1 MTKKPYNLPQM
12 FAEMQRRY
20 QGLVYSV
27 IYGISL
33 DAVESWDLT
42 QEVFVKAY
50 ECSDFWNEGFQQK
63 AWLVTVARNEALK
76 YRRSLKSRLRYL
88 ARFCGFE
95 GASDARELENRLIRS
110 EDAERLRDL
119 LSQLDDDERQ
129 IITLRFSAEMSYQ
142 QIADEMQLKIGTVMS
157 RLSRV
162 KERLGLEFEE
172 NEV

>member
-33 DAVESWDLT
+33 DAVESWDMT

-50 ECSDFWNEGFQQK
+50 ECPDFWSEEFQQK
-63 AWLVTVARNEALK
+63 AWLITVARNEALK

-95 GASDARELENRLIRS
+95 GTSDARELENRLVRA
-110 EDAERLRDL
+110 ENVERLRNL

-157 RLSRV
+157 RLSRI

-172 NEV
+172 NET

>member
-33 DAVESWDLT
+33 DAVESWDMT

-50 ECSDFWNEGFQQK
+50 ECPDFWSEGFQQK
-63 AWLVTVARNEALK
+63 AWLITVARNEALK

-95 GASDARELENRLIRS
+95 GTSDARELENRLVRA
-110 EDAERLRDL
+110 ENVERLRNL

-157 RLSRV
+157 RLSRI

-172 NEV
+172 NET

>member
-1 MTKKPYNLPQM
+1 M

-27 IYGISL
+27 LYGITL

-50 ECSDFWNEGFQQK
+50 ACENFWNEAFNQK

-88 ARFCGFE
+88 ARFCGLE
-95 GASDARELENRLIRS
+95 GASDARELENRLIRA
-110 EDAERLRDL
+110 EDVARLREL
-119 LSQLDDDERQ
+119 LAKLDDEERQ
-129 IITLRFSAEMSYQ
+129 IITLRFSAELSYQ
-142 QIADEMQLKIGTVMS
+142 QIADEMGLKIGTVMS
-157 RLSRV
+157 RLSRL
-162 KERLGLEFEE
+162 KERLGLEFVEE
-172 NEV
+172 E

>member
-50 ECSDFWNEGFQQK
+50 ECPDFWSEGFQQK
-63 AWLVTVARNEALK
+63 AWLITVARNEALK

-95 GASDARELENRLIRS
+95 GTSDARELENRLVRA
-110 EDAERLRDL
+110 ENVERLRNL

-157 RLSRV
+157 RLSRI

-172 NEV
+172 NET

>member
-1 MTKKPYNLPQM
+1 MTKKTYNLPQM

-20 QGLVYSV
+20 QGLIYSV
-27 IYGISL
+27 IYGITL
-33 DAVESWDLT
+33 DGVESWDLT

-50 ECSDFWNEGFQQK
+50 ECHDFWNEGFKQK

-76 YRRSLKSRLRYL
+76 YRRGLKSRLRYL

-95 GASDARELENRLIRS
+95 AASDASELENRLIRA
-110 EDAERLRDL
+110 DDVERLHSL
-119 LSQLDDDERQ
+119 LRQLDDDERQ

-157 RLSRV
+157 RLSRI

-172 NEV
+172 DAR

>member
-1 MTKKPYNLPQM
+1 MTTKPHNLPQM

-33 DAVESWDLT
+33 DAAETWDLT

-50 ECSDFWNEGFQQK
+50 ECADFWNDGFNQK

-88 ARFCGFE
+88 ARFCGLE
-95 GASDARELENRLIRS
+95 GASEARELENRLIRA
-110 EDAERLRDL
+110 EDVARLREL
-119 LSQLDDDERQ
+119 LAKLDDDERQ
-129 IITLRFSAEMSYQ
+129 IITLRFSVEMSYQ
-142 QIADEMQLKIGTVMS
+142 QIADEMQIKIGTVMS
-157 RLSRV
+157 RLSRL

-172 NEV
+172 EEP